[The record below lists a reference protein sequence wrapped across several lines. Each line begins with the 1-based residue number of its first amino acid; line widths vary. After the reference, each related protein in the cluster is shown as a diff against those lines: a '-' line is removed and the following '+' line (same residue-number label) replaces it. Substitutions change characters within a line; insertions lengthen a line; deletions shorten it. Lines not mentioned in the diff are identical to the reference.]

1 MALKTQQADA
11 DGSLADTVIVIP
23 ARYASTRFPGKPLT
37 QIQGP
42 DGIQRSLVHW
52 SYLVAKEAAIVGHIC
67 VATDDARI
75 AEEVGTFDGAAVFTP
90 ESCRNGTERVAAC
103 LGIFPDAKLFVNLQ
117 GDALLTPPHFVRSL
131 VDYMRDNPD
140 VQVCTAG
147 IRCTEATYRHLAA
160 DAEQGRVGGTTVVIN
175 VDSQALYFS
184 KRMLPYLPPHA
195 IPDENTPIYLH
206 LGLYAYRREA
216 LERYVALDV
225 TMLETVEG
233 LEQLRFL
240 VHDIPMDVLVFPEP
254 SFAMVEVNNMSD
266 VAIVEQI
273 LRDRDILVVD

>member
-1 MALKTQQADA
+1 MQQGAT
-11 DGSLADTVIVIP
+11 DGRRPDTVIVIP

-37 QIQGP
+37 QIRGS
-42 DGIQRSLVHW
+42 DGVERSLVHW
-52 SYLVAKEAAIVGHIC
+52 SYLAAQNAGVDSHIC

-75 AEEVGTFDGAAVFTP
+75 SGEVESFHGNAVFTP

-103 LGIFPDAKLFVNLQ
+103 LDMFPDAELFVNLQ
-117 GDALLTPPHFVRSL
+117 GDALLTPPTFVSSL
-131 VDYMRDNPD
+131 VDYMRDNPE

-147 IRCTEATYRHLAA
+147 IRSTEATYRHLAA

-175 VDSQALYFS
+175 AQGQALYFS

-240 VHDIPMDVLVFPEP
+240 VHGIPMNVLVFPEP
-254 SFAMVEVNNMSD
+254 DFAMVEVNNMSD

-273 LRDRDILVVD
+273 LQDCAVAG

>member
-1 MALKTQQADA
+1 MASNTQQGAA
-11 DGSLADTVIVIP
+11 DGHRADTVVIIP

-37 QIQGP
+37 QISGP
-42 DGIQRSLVHW
+42 DGVSRSLVHW
-52 SYLVAKEAAIVGHIC
+52 SYLAAQEAAVDAQIC

-75 AEEVGTFDGAAVFTP
+75 ADEVSSFGGNTVFTP

-103 LGIFPDAKLFVNLQ
+103 LDMFPDAELFVNLQ
-117 GDALLTPPHFVRSL
+117 GDALLTPPDFVRSL
-131 VDYMRDNPD
+131 VASMRENPD
-140 VQVCTAG
+140 MQVCTAG
-147 IRCTEATYRHLAA
+147 VRSTEATYRHLAE
-160 DAEQGRVGGTTVVIN
+160 DAEQGRVGGTTVVLN
-175 VDSQALYFS
+175 ADGHALYFS
-184 KRMLPYLPPHA
+184 KRMLPYLPSKA

-206 LGLYAYRREA
+206 LGLYAYRRKA

-240 VHDIPMDVLVFPEP
+240 VHGIPVNVLVFPEP
-254 SFAMVEVNNMSD
+254 TFAMVEVNNMSD

-273 LRDRDILVVD
+273 LRDR

>member
-1 MALKTQQADA
+1 MALETHQGAT
-11 DGSLADTVIVIP
+11 DGRPADTVIVIP

-37 QIQGP
+37 QIRGP
-42 DGIQRSLVHW
+42 DGIERSLVHW
-52 SYLVAKEAAIVGHIC
+52 SYLAAQEAATDGHIC

-75 AEEVGTFDGAAVFTP
+75 AEEVKSFGGAAVFTP
-90 ESCRNGTERVAAC
+90 GSCRNGTERVAAC
-103 LGIFPDAKLFVNLQ
+103 LDLFPDAGLFVNLQ

-131 VDYMRDNPD
+131 IASMRDNPD
-140 VQVCTAG
+140 MQVCTAG
-147 IRCTEATYRHLAA
+147 IRSTEATYRHLAT
-160 DAEQGRVGGTTVVIN
+160 DAEQGRVGGTTVVLN
-175 VDSQALYFS
+175 ADSQALYFS

-195 IPDENTPIYLH
+195 IPDENVPVYLH

-240 VHDIPMDVLVFPEP
+240 VHGIPMNVWFFRNRT
-254 SFAMVEVNNMSD
+254 S
-266 VAIVEQI
+266 
-273 LRDRDILVVD
+273 RW

>member
-1 MALKTQQADA
+1 MASNTQQGAT
-11 DGSLADTVIVIP
+11 DGHRADTVIVIP

-37 QIQGP
+37 QIGGP
-42 DGIQRSLVHW
+42 DGISRSLVHW
-52 SYLVAKEAAIVGHIC
+52 SYLAAQEAAINAHIC

-75 AEEVGTFDGAAVFTP
+75 ADEVGAFGGNAVFTP

-103 LGIFPDAKLFVNLQ
+103 LDMFPDAELFVNLQ

-131 VDYMRDNPD
+131 VASMREHPD
-140 VQVCTAG
+140 MQVCTAG
-147 IRCTEATYRHLAA
+147 VRSSEATYRHLAE

-175 VDSQALYFS
+175 GRGQALYFS

-195 IPDENTPIYLH
+195 VPDENTPIYLH

-216 LERYVALDV
+216 LERYIALDV

-240 VHDIPMDVLVFPEP
+240 VHGIPMNVVVFPEP
-254 SFAMVEVNNMSD
+254 KFAMVEVNNMSD

-273 LRDRDILVVD
+273 LQDRETAD